1 MSSWLRDMHIG
12 SRRSKARNRTASR
25 RRAFGFES
33 LENRNL
39 LAGDLFSS
47 LELGSADSAPAALG
61 ASSVAPLAEANEVA
75 VFQTSAAA
83 TQRAEGEAAPDLVAF
98 AKALTAAGVKYYGAD
113 WCAHCN
119 SQKAL
124 FEDGANFLPY
134 INVSNP
140 DRTLNQAGTDANIS
154 SFPTWEFPDQTRL
167 VGLQTL
173 ETISQ
178 RSGVAIP
185 TSETPFIKPTDDL
198 TLLGGSPLM
207 VPLDGYDPNG
217 GVLTYTVTSDNP
229 SLVTPALQQGNRSME
244 IHVAS
249 WGSMVFQLFEDKAPR
264 PTSRVIELAEDGFYE
279 GIIFHRV
286 IEGFVIQGG
295 DPTGTGT
302 GGSDLGDFD
311 DQFHVD
317 LQHNRAG
324 LLSYAKSSDDT
335 NDSQFFVTLAPTRHL
350 DFNHSIFGVLVEG
363 DHVLQ
368 AIGSTATNASDRPT
382 YDIAMESVNIF
393 TDQENAVVMLK
404 AAEGASGVANITV
417 AVTDAQGHSVQD
429 TFKVTVKPD
438 TTANGGA
445 NGGPFLQDIAPVT
458 TPSQTPVN
466 IQLSAV
472 DVEGDAVY
480 YDATAV
486 TGAPYTVSVNHET
499 GLVTVTPNAGFSGQT
514 AVTVAV
520 RAANGSNTSDTWDSQ
535 SVPLTVL
542 PGKPTLDLLD
552 ASDSNIATD
561 NVTNITNLQFR
572 VSNVT
577 TGATVQILR
586 GNTVI
591 GQGTANGSVIDITT
605 NNLAALGDGVYSL
618 QAVQIQNSVAG
629 TPSDA
634 LQVTLDTT
642 PPPAFTSTPPTT
654 GVTGHF
660 LSYDAQNPG
669 EGSAGFSYSLVGA
682 PAGATIDAETG
693 LLSWTPTVAQAGANL
708 FQIRAMDLAGNSVTQ
723 DLNVQV
729 AEVTQE
735 VQLRL
740 ETTDLDGDPITT
752 ISSGS
757 EFLLKMYAQ
766 DIGPAGGFAGVFAA
780 YADVTYDSALASPV
794 DAALTFH
801 DPYVN
806 GQSGVLTT
814 AGLIDEGG
822 AFAAFTQTGALEKL
836 VFSVKMKA
844 DQSGQ
849 VQFVGDPADDT
860 GHDILVFGSDA
871 PIDWD
876 AVTIVPTSLTVT
888 AGITAVDD
896 LYNVDE
902 DSTGTT
908 LNVLS
913 NDVNILGGNLT
924 ITQVG
929 GTDHGG
935 TVTIATNGS
944 NLTYRPAA
952 NYFGEEHFT
961 YTITNGTATDVGTVT
976 VQVHPINDP
985 PTAVNDTFTV
995 DEDSQQSTLDVL
1007 ANDSFAPDQ
1016 DETLRVLSVGTASQG
1031 GTVTIAP
1038 NGTHLLYTPKAGA
1051 SGQETFTYTITD
1063 RTGTGGLTSTAT
1075 VTVTIESGPQPTAN
1089 NDTATMDEDGN
1100 QITINVLANDTPGET
1115 GGALTVTAVGTPD
1128 HGGTVAIASA
1138 GANVVYKPAANFN
1151 GTEKFTYTVKEAG
1164 GRSATATVTVTVNSV
1179 NDPPTATDDTFSVLK
1194 GSTANTLAVLAN
1206 DAIAPDTGETL
1217 NVTAVTQGSQGG
1229 TVQIASGGG
1238 SVTYSPAAGFTG
1250 SETFTYTVSDGNGG
1264 TDQATVTVQVAPF
1277 AVADSYEVL
1286 KASAAQTLTVL
1297 ANDSS
1302 PISGQALTVTAVTQ
1316 GSQGGTVTITSGGL
1330 SVSYTP
1336 AAGFKGDE
1344 TFTYTASAGAAGTD
1358 QATVTVHVLPFA
1370 KDDTFNVPK
1379 NSAAQTLAVLAN
1391 DLTPIS
1397 GQTLTITAVTQGSH
1411 GTVSVASGGGSVTYT
1426 PAADFVGD
1434 DTFTY
1439 TISAGSATD
1448 QATVTVHVLGYT
1460 PRDISGVV
1468 NYVSTYRLGGL
1479 SVDLVGTDEAG
1490 TTVTRAMSANADGSF
1505 SFDDLAPGQ
1514 YSVYAIQNG
1523 SPKFL
1528 IDAADPITIQSE
1540 SDDGNSTGN
1549 IISIPGRQAK
1559 FLTIADLLV
1568 TAPRQSSRSPANSLT
1583 VAVEPEVLAAGTT
1596 AAQASIQHW
1605 YSINAGWTGYTALET
1620 KLSANKSQ
1628 LTLSAT
1634 DSQGRQ
1640 FTGSVNAVNT
1650 KLVKWLGSE
1659 GNAYLIRIDAG
1670 PSEFNLQQVVTETS
1684 DESGEGEFAAASPGS
1699 AASAVQPRAA
1709 VSPLATS
1716 AVAVSPSAAG
1726 DSVTKVAVPV
1736 VPAGEGEP
1744 VAVLDSAFPTSQ
1756 AATLPMATSSTP
1768 AASVADVGWFV
1779 PLLDDGLVA
1788 GTKAEKVTVAGDSSP
1803 TIAGDPSVID
1813 AVLAQENFAAASLES
1828 GPAVQAG
1835 ADEYA
1840 TAVDTLLA
1848 DDGGVLTGAI

>member
-1 MSSWLRDMHIG
+1 MSSRLRDMHIG

-25 RRAFGFES
+25 RRAFGFEP

-39 LAGDLFSS
+39 LAGDLFSG
-47 LELGSADSAPAALG
+47 LELGSEDSVPAALG
-61 ASSVAPLAEANEVA
+61 ASSVAPLVEANEVA

-98 AKALTAAGVKYYGAD
+98 AKALTTAGVKYYGAD

-119 SQKAL
+119 AQKAL
-124 FEDGANFLPY
+124 FEDGADFLPY

-173 ETISQ
+173 QTISQ

-185 TSETPFIKPTDDL
+185 TSEIPFVKPTDDL
-198 TLLGGSPLM
+198 ILLGGSPLM

-229 SLVTPALQQGNRSME
+229 SLVTPTLQEGNRSME

-286 IEGFVIQGG
+286 IQGFVIQGG

-302 GGSDLGDFD
+302 GGSHLGNFD

-363 DHVLQ
+363 DNVLQ

-382 YDIAMESVNIF
+382 YDIVMESVNIF

-417 AVTDAQGHSVQD
+417 TVTDAQGHSVQD

-458 TPSQTPVN
+458 TPYQTPVN
-466 IQLSAV
+466 IQLSAI
-472 DVEGDAVY
+472 DVEGDPVY

-486 TGAPYTVSVNHET
+486 TGAPYAVSVNHDT

-514 AVTVAV
+514 TVKMAV

-542 PGKPTLDLLD
+542 PSKPTLDLLD
-552 ASDSNIATD
+552 ASDSNIPTD

-577 TGATVQILR
+577 TGATVQILW

-591 GQGTANGSVIDITT
+591 GQGTANGSIIDITT

-618 QAVQIQNSVAG
+618 QAVQIHNGVAG

-682 PAGATIDAETG
+682 PAGATIDADTG

-708 FQIRAMDLAGNSVTQ
+708 FQIRAMDLAGNWVAQ

-740 ETTDLDGDPITT
+740 ETADLDGDPITT

-757 EFLLKMYAQ
+757 EFLLKMYAK

-780 YADVTYDSALASPV
+780 YVDVTYDSALVSPV
-794 DAALTFH
+794 DTALTFH
-801 DPYVN
+801 EPYVN

-822 AFAAFTQTGALEKL
+822 AFAGFTQTGALEKL

-849 VQFVGDPADDT
+849 VQFVGDPADNI
-860 GHDILVFGSDA
+860 GHDILVFGSDSPVA
-871 PIDWD
+871 WD
-876 AVTIVPTSLTVT
+876 AVTIVPTSLIVT

-902 DSTGTT
+902 DSTGRT

-913 NDVNILGGNLT
+913 NDINVLGGTLT

-929 GTDHGG
+929 TTNHGG

-944 NLTYRPAA
+944 SLTYRPAA

-961 YTITNGTATDVGTVT
+961 YTITNGTALDVGTVT

-995 DEDSQQSTLDVL
+995 DEGSQRTTLDVL

-1016 DETLRVLSVGTASQG
+1016 DETLRVLSVGTTSQG

-1038 NGTHLLYTPKAGA
+1038 NGTHLLYTPAAGA

-1115 GGALTVTAVGTPD
+1115 GGVLTVTAVGTPD
-1128 HGGTVAIASA
+1128 HGGTVAIGSA

-1179 NDPPTATDDTFSVLK
+1179 NDPPTANDDTFEVLK
-1194 GSTANTLAVLAN
+1194 SSSANTLAVLAN
-1206 DAIAPDTGETL
+1206 DSTAPDTGETL
-1217 NVTAVTQGSQGG
+1217 TITAVTQGNQGG
-1229 TVQIASGGG
+1229 TVQIA
-1238 SVTYSPAAGFTG
+1238 
-1250 SETFTYTVSDGNGG
+1250 
-1264 TDQATVTVQVAPF
+1264 
-1277 AVADSYEVL
+1277 AD
-1286 KASAAQTLTVL
+1286 
-1297 ANDSS
+1297 N
-1302 PISGQALTVTAVTQ
+1302 
-1316 GSQGGTVTITSGGL
+1316 L
-1330 SVSYTP
+1330 SVIYTP

-1344 TFTYTASAGAAGTD
+1344 TFTYTVSDGHGGTD
-1358 QATVTVHVLPFA
+1358 QATVTIHVLPFA
-1370 KDDTFNVPK
+1370 RDDTFDVPK
-1379 NSAAQTLAVLAN
+1379 NSTAQTLAVLAN

-1397 GQTLTITAVTQGSH
+1397 GQTLTITAATQGSH
-1411 GTVSVASGGGSVTYT
+1411 GTVNVATGGGSVTYT

-1468 NYVSTYRLGGL
+1468 NFISTYRLGGL
-1479 SVDLVGTDEAG
+1479 GVDLVGTDEAG
-1490 TTVTRAMSANADGSF
+1490 ATVTRAMSTNADGSF

-1523 SPKFL
+1523 APKFL

-1540 SDDGNSTGN
+1540 TDDGNSTAN
-1549 IISIPGRQAK
+1549 VISIPGRQAK

-1568 TAPRQSSRSPANSLT
+1568 TAPRQSPRSPANSLT
-1583 VAVEPEVLAAGTT
+1583 VAVEPEVLAAGT
-1596 AAQASIQHW
+1596 AAAKASIQHW
-1605 YSINAGWTGYTALET
+1605 YSINAGWTGYTALEI
-1620 KLSANKSQ
+1620 KLSGSKSQ
-1628 LTLSAT
+1628 FALSAT

-1640 FTGSVNAVNT
+1640 FTGSVDAGNT

-1670 PSEFNLQQVVTETS
+1670 PSEFNLQQVVTNTS
-1684 DESGEGEFAAASPGS
+1684 GGFGEGEFAAASTRS

-1709 VSPLATS
+1709 GSPLATS
-1716 AVAVSPSAAG
+1716 AVAVWPSAAD
-1726 DSVTKVAVPV
+1726 DSVAKVAVPV

-1744 VAVLDSAFPTSQ
+1744 VAVLDSAFTTTQ

-1779 PLLDDGLVA
+1779 RLPDDGPVA
-1788 GTKAEKVTVAGDSSP
+1788 GTEAENVTVASDSSP

-1835 ADEYA
+1835 ASAGADEYA

-1848 DDGGVLTGAI
+1848 EDGGVLTGAI